1 MDPTVNQ
8 DQKRI
13 HVIAFLKEAEEATD
27 IRTSGLMDRRDF
39 VMVIRRLVSLTQEL
53 LGECGQLEHQRD
65 ALLRRLTSMLP
76 KTVGIPLP
84 TDVQDQLQLTPMD
97 VARLDQDDERF
108 RDATARMAAKAQP
121 ADSALFDA

>member
-13 HVIAFLKEAEEATD
+13 HVTTFLKEAEEATD
-27 IRTSGLMDRRDF
+27 IRTNGLMDRKDF
-39 VMVIRRLVSLTQEL
+39 VMVIRGLVSLTQEL

-76 KTVGIPLP
+76 DTVGIPLP

-97 VARLDQDDERF
+97 VARLDQDDEAIP
-108 RDATARMAAKAQP
+108 DATRCLAGTSQP